1 MNLSTGNSFDRLA
14 RVMEQ
19 LSDTLENAE
28 KLVMNVSFLLKFD
41 KTQDGVKISVGQ
53 CEKLTQDSVAMVQ
66 GLLADVKGFRCHLP
80 KQAKKE

>member
-1 MNLSTGNSFDRLA
+1 MFDRLA
-14 RVMEQ
+14 RAMEQ

-41 KTQDGVKISVGQ
+41 KTQDGEQISEGKF
-53 CEKLTQDSVAMVQ
+53 EKLTQDLVAMVT

-80 KQAKKE
+80 KKQEK